1 MKLKSLSLIL
11 NGLNIFV
18 LLMVIAI
25 LIEYNRAYQNIED
38 VYKSKNRSFLLAD
51 ELRQSSDD
59 LTRLARTYVITG
71 EKRFKDQYYEVLG
84 IRNGIYPRPKHYN
97 RIYWDFLAV
106 NSAEEIPKVT
116 GKPVPLRALMEKAG
130 FTNEELSLLSKSQEQ
145 SDTLVHIEE
154 VAMHAVEGYCKDKNG
169 SYTQKC
175 KPDFALA
182 RKIMHSNEYHKSK
195 VLIMNPINKFFELF
209 ESRTNKAIEES
220 KAYLKKVEYLLI
232 AAVLLFVLV
241 ILITMRITSK
251 RIMQPLIGLQKSM
264 LGLSKNNLETAI
276 PAMSHKDEV
285 GDMISAV
292 HIFKENNRALI
303 SSQERIKLL
312 LDSIG
317 EGVVG
322 VDKDGN
328 ITFVNPAA
336 CGALGQEKEML
347 IGQSFS
353 ALLKRVH
360 SFREPVKQ
368 FKLNFRSGDSGELQL
383 KQGAEGYFFAE
394 YVSTPIAEQ
403 KDGDEGV
410 VFVFKDI
417 TERKKANR
425 ELREAKERAEAANYA
440 KSLFL
445 ANMSHELRTPL
456 NAILGFAK
464 LLLRE
469 RTLESKEKE
478 NLEAIHSSGKHLL
491 NIISEVLEVA
501 KLQAGKIEIINAPF
515 HLHEFIK
522 NIVLIFANRAKAKKL
537 DFIVNDYSKLPLYIE
552 ADEQRIRQVL
562 FNLLGNALK
571 FTHQGAIELRCD
583 YQNSQLIFE
592 VIDTGIGIKKR
603 DLKLIFK
610 AFEQIKS
617 SSDFRQGTGLG
628 LTISQKLVTLM
639 GGKMSVESQLGEGT
653 HFRLQLYATT
663 AKNGTNA
670 LRSSGNENY
679 TLHKEYRGKLKILIV
694 DDIRENRSL
703 LVQIVETFGFIAL
716 EADNGK
722 SALAALQEQSVHLIL
737 MDIQMPKMNGYEAT
751 RKIKAN
757 TANRG
762 VPIILVSAHVFE
774 DERAKALE
782 CGAESF
788 IEKPVRESLL
798 AKELERLLNVKF
810 ISQKPADRVEIATL
824 DRTDK
829 ESTISAEDREKII
842 AAANALDANTIEDI
856 LKAYTN
862 SDPHS
867 VKIIKEHINSFQ
879 FIKIIDFLLPH

>member
-18 LLMVIAI
+18 LMMVIAI

-116 GKPVPLRALMEKAG
+116 GKPVPLRTLMKKAG
-130 FTNEELSLLSKSQEQ
+130 FTKEELSLLSKSQEQ
-145 SDTLVHIEE
+145 SDTLVHLEE
-154 VAMHAVEGYCKDKNG
+154 VAMHAVEGYCKDSNG
-169 SYTQKC
+169 SYTQMC

-182 RKIMHSNEYHKSK
+182 RKIMHSNEYHQSK

-209 ESRTNKAIEES
+209 ERRTNKAIEDS
-220 KAYLKKVEYLLI
+220 KAYLNKVEYLLI

-241 ILITMRITSK
+241 ILTTMRITSK

-276 PAMSHKDEV
+276 PQMSHKDEV

-303 SSQERIKLL
+303 TSQQRIKLL

-317 EGVVG
+317 EGVIG
-322 VDKDGN
+322 VDQEGR

-336 CGALGQEKEML
+336 CDTLGQEKESL
-347 IGQSFS
+347 ISQNFT
-353 ALLKRVH
+353 ALLKEH
-360 SFREPVKQ
+360 SFKEPAEH
-368 FKLNFRSGDSGELQL
+368 FELNFQSGDSGELRL
-383 KQGAEGYFFAE
+383 KRGSKGYFFAE
-394 YVSTPIAEQ
+394 YVSTPIGEQ
-403 KDGDEGV
+403 EDGEEGV

-464 LLLRE
+464 LLLKE
-469 RTLESKEKE
+469 RSLAGKQKE
-478 NLEAIHSSGKHLL
+478 NLEAIHSSGNHLL

-501 KLQAGKIEIINAPF
+501 KLQAGKIEIVNTPF

-522 NIVLIFANRAKAKKL
+522 NIVLIFANRARAKNL
-537 DFIVNDYSKLPLYIE
+537 DFIVNDYSKLPLFIE
-552 ADEQRIRQVL
+552 ADEQRLRQVL

-571 FTHQGAIELRCD
+571 FTHQGAIELRCN
-583 YQNSQLIFE
+583 YQKSQLVFE

-639 GGKMSVESQLGEGT
+639 GGKMSVESELGEGT
-653 HFRLQLYATT
+653 HFRLQLYAAA
-663 AKNGTNA
+663 AKNGTNI
-670 LRSSGNENY
+670 LINSENENY
-679 TLHKEYRGKLKILIV
+679 VLCDEFNGKLKILIV

-703 LVQIVETFGFIAL
+703 LVQIVETFGFITL
-716 EADNGK
+716 EADNGE
-722 SALAALQEQSVHLIL
+722 SALALLQEQSVDLIL

-751 RKIKAN
+751 RKIKADAALRA
-757 TANRG
+757 TP
-762 VPIILVSAHVFE
+762 VVLVSAHVFE

-788 IEKPVRESLL
+788 IEKPVKEDLL
-798 AKELERLLNVKF
+798 VKELETLLEVKF
-810 ISQKPADRVEIATL
+810 ISQKPTVEIET
-824 DRTDK
+824 TDK
-829 ESTISAEDREKII
+829 ESVISQEDREKII
-842 AAANALDANTIEDI
+842 AAANALDANTIEEI
-856 LKAYTN
+856 LNNYRK
-862 SDPHS
+862 SDPQS
-867 VKIIKEHINSFQ
+867 VKIILDHINSFQ
-879 FIKIIDFLLPH
+879 FTKIIDFLS